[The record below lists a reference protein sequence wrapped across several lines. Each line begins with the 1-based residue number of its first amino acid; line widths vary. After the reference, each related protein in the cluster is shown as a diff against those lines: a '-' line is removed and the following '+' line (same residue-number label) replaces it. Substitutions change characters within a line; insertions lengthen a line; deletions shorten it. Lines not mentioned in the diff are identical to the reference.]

1 GCGLVNAF
9 NAVTATIS
17 FRVRYTL
24 SMQYRDQMGG
34 TYYKS
39 IFYTNRSKGDLLYN
53 FEVLQA
59 LSVSGFDKN
68 GVTTTTPRTSEVAAS
83 VVMSKTSDITGAGT
97 NGSNDL
103 IFSTAPIRQSDFM
116 IFSGYIRAYPASG
129 YTGVNF
135 TFPFMGLAYQSTTIP
150 VLPPLST
157 GLPALVNYGV
167 GAPLPTASTTTFS
180 FTGNDFPAVVFRL
193 QHPVRRVRIRIANAS
208 TPTSIHGIVSENH
221 YLFLQRHLDSLG
233 QNVYT
238 YRWNG
243 QLYYSDKPTDVFNA
257 PNRDFV
263 LLFYF
268 YSVFQESSPVIYY
281 SPVIRVKRG

>member
-1 GCGLVNAF
+1 
-9 NAVTATIS
+9 
-17 FRVRYTL
+17 
-24 SMQYRDQMGG
+24 
-34 TYYKS
+34 
-39 IFYTNRSKGDLLYN
+39 
-53 FEVLQA
+53 
-59 LSVSGFDKN
+59 
-68 GVTTTTPRTSEVAAS
+68 
-83 VVMSKTSDITGAGT
+83 
-97 NGSNDL
+97 
-103 IFSTAPIRQSDFM
+103 
-116 IFSGYIRAYPASG
+116 
-129 YTGVNF
+129 
-135 TFPFMGLAYQSTTIP
+135 
-150 VLPPLST
+150 
-157 GLPALVNYGV
+157 ALVNYGV

-208 TPTSIHGIVSENH
+208 TPTSIHGI
-221 YLFLQRHLDSLG
+221 RHLDSLG

-243 QLYYSDKPTDVFNA
+243 QLYYSDKPTEVFNA